1 MQILRSLLWLAAV
14 TLWAGGMF
22 APSVAAAHPQ
32 HMHVSHAAVSDPQA
46 QPAAK
51 RVKRDAAQTVQVL
64 ELTAAPETPAG
75 APDNGCADRG
85 CCSAGSCTACSSAV
99 APVLLLTFP
108 PSVSSALLARD
119 GSARAT
125 LASEGPKR
133 PPKRLA

>member
-1 MQILRSLLWLAAV
+1 
-14 TLWAGGMF
+14 
-22 APSVAAAHPQ
+22 
-32 HMHVSHAAVSDPQA
+32 MHVSHAAVSDPQA